1 MAIAPSPAP
10 PENVLSPSPPDAD
23 LLFKEAK
30 QRERKRRLLWLGVTV
45 VALGTAAG
53 GYLTANS
60 PSSHPESL
68 VTRPLHFPSL
78 AAGENCP
85 ATPGHPIHTSFFDG
99 VALGTGPV
107 RVLVSNK
114 GDLLRGR
121 AALGTSQAPGW
132 FALQTLWFSVP
143 GYDGPFVVRAKRLG
157 ASGPIR
163 VQPGD
168 SGTVPGSGPLVVPAG
183 STINTQDGY
192 RTVPGSSWVT
202 SSGCYAWQIDGQNF
216 SEVITVDALSP

>member
-1 MAIAPSPAP
+1 MALTACAP
-10 PENVLSPSPPDAD
+10 PETDNGEAQA
-23 LLFKEAK
+23 LFEEARR
-30 QRERKRRLLWLGVTV
+30 RERKRRLLWLGVTV
-45 VALGTAAG
+45 VALGAPAG
-53 GYLTANS
+53 GYLIATNS
-60 PSSHPESL
+60 SPRPESL
-68 VTRPLHFPSL
+68 VTRALHVPSV
-78 AAGENCP
+78 AAGQNCP
-85 ATPGHPIHTSFFDG
+85 ATPGHPFHTSFFDG
-99 VALGTGPV
+99 VELGTGPV

-121 AALGTSQAPGW
+121 AALGTSSASRW

-157 ASGPIR
+157 ATGPIR

-183 STINTQDGY
+183 PTINTQDGY
-192 RTVPGSSWVT
+192 RTVPGSTWVT

>member
-1 MAIAPSPAP
+1 MALTACAP
-10 PENVLSPSPPDAD
+10 PETDNSEAQA
-23 LLFKEAK
+23 LFEEARR
-30 QRERKRRLLWLGVTV
+30 RERKRRLLWLGATV
-45 VALGTAAG
+45 VALGATAG
-53 GYLTANS
+53 GYLLATNS
-60 PSSHPESL
+60 SPRPDSL
-68 VTRPLHFPSL
+68 VTRPLHVPSVS
-78 AAGENCP
+78 AGQNCP
-85 ATPGHPIHTSFFDG
+85 ATPGHPIHTSFLDG

-107 RVLVSNK
+107 RVLVGNK
-114 GDLLRGR
+114 GDLLRGQ
-121 AALGTSQAPGW
+121 ADLGTSQASGW

-183 STINTQDGY
+183 PTINTQDGY
-192 RTVPGSSWVT
+192 RTVPGSTWVT